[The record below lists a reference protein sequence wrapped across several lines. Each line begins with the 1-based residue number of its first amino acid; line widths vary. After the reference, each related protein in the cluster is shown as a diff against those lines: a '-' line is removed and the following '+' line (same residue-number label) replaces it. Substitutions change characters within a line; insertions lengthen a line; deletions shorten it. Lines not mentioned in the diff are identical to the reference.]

1 MPEFNLWHPIV
12 GVNTKIQRL
21 APISSDFIFNSS
33 ILRSRLA
40 NSTTYLS
47 SSIRKG
53 KELGETYMA
62 KRSYSQQDREQIK
75 EQLLQTGLELFAKQG
90 YKNTRLSQIFET
102 VGISKTF
109 FYTFFVSKEELVLH
123 ILNYQQEILFQAAK
137 EIMEQA
143 ETTWKEKLLHFFSMC
158 IHHKEYGIF
167 IMTQEE
173 EVMVF
178 RNLAPENYQLFQQG
192 QMAFYENLL
201 HIWEIPTEKIN
212 PKVLCNLVLSVV
224 ITYNSAADSMPFFY
238 SDLEILEETAR
249 LQSNYIVTHLER
261 IKNQNKLK

>member
-1 MPEFNLWHPIV
+1 
-12 GVNTKIQRL
+12 
-21 APISSDFIFNSS
+21 
-33 ILRSRLA
+33 
-40 NSTTYLS
+40 
-47 SSIRKG
+47 
-53 KELGETYMA
+53 MA

-143 ETTWKEKLLHFFSMC
+143 ETTWKEKLLYFFSMC

-238 SDLEILEETAR
+238 SDLEVLEETAR